1 MLKQFLIIGVICALL
16 GLAHGLVGGLKMPEK
31 AKTNLPI
38 IQTSKSPIE
47 SEDAASEDENQ
58 TSKPEDNDSDNTGT
72 EAETQKTS
80 QASESDESEFTVDA
94 LFEFWVSGQAT
105 LVDARTEEEYLESHI
120 PGAVH
125 LSMESID
132 NGLPDSILYLSP
144 DTAIIVYCSG
154 GECHA
159 SHSVAS
165 LLMED
170 YGFTNVYVFEK
181 GFAAWEEAGLEV
193 TE

>member
-1 MLKQFLIIGVICALL
+1 MFKQFLIIGVICALL

-38 IQTSKSPIE
+38 IQSSNNQKSEKNSTLQQTQEDSEETSSKDAE
-47 SEDAASEDENQ
+47 SRNKTQSTTEASETDE
-58 TSKPEDNDSDNTGT
+58 T
-72 EAETQKTS
+72 
-80 QASESDESEFTVDA
+80 EFTVEA

-105 LVDARTEEEYLESHI
+105 LVDARTEEEYQESHI

-132 NGLPDSILYLSP
+132 SGLPDQILFLDPS
-144 DTAIIVYCSG
+144 TVIIVYCSG

-170 YGFTNVYVFEK
+170 YGFTQVFVFEK
-181 GFAAWEEAGLEV
+181 GFAAWEEAGFEV
-193 TE
+193 SQ